1 MREHIKLLG
10 QTAKLFTEA
19 HKHPAAN
26 KMAAE
31 LSRWRQALAKLI
43 AATSAS
49 SLRTS
54 RRLSYCGDRTG
65 GPISAWGAVGR
76 VPEPMHGAQVAA
88 APNVLFEPS
97 KIVSR
102 DLHRQ
107 TDSQTGQVFVQ
118 DRFLRRDNRFLSRD
132 SVRGQR
138 AGEAEMAGFSTGRS
152 SSQPITEA
160 KANS

>member
-1 MREHIKLLG
+1 MQAGTATIAAIKGYMREHIKLLE

-19 HKHPAAN
+19 NKHPAAN

-65 GPISAWGAVGR
+65 GPISAWGAVGLLQLYCSDAR

-88 APNVLFEPS
+88 VPNVLRAI
-97 KIVSR
+97 KN
-102 DLHRQ
+102 RQ
-107 TDSQTGQVFVQ
+107 S
-118 DRFLRRDNRFLSRD
+118 
-132 SVRGQR
+132 
-138 AGEAEMAGFSTGRS
+138 RS
-152 SSQPITEA
+152 SS
-160 KANS
+160 ANDAFGIQNIQHGAIR